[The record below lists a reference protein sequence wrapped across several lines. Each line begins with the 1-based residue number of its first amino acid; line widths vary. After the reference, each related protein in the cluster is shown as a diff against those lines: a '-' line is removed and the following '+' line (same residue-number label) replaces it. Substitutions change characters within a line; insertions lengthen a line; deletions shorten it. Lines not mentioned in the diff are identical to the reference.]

1 MGGRA
6 ATGAGGVTADDV
18 ARAVSG
24 RGYRFA
30 DEHGL
35 HDLLVGALSHLGP
48 VEREVVVPGAGRID
62 LAVGRVGVEVKV
74 AGTPA
79 AVDRQLARYRASG
92 AFDAVVLVTTRPVHL
107 SLSDPGGTVPLRVVV
122 VLDGA
127 F

>member
-1 MGGRA
+1 M
-6 ATGAGGVTADDV
+6 TAP
-18 ARAVSG
+18 ARAVSIDDVAATVST
-24 RGYRFA
+24 RRYQFT
-30 DEHGL
+30 DEYGL
-35 HDLLVGALSHLGP
+35 QDLLAEALAGLGP
-48 VEREVVVPGAGRID
+48 VDREVRVPGAGRVD

-79 AVDRQLARYRASG
+79 AVSRQLARYRASG

-107 SLSDPGGTVPLRVVV
+107 SLSDPGAAVPLRVVV